1 MRMPML
7 AVAMIAGALAPAV
20 CRAADPY
27 DIQVILPL
35 TGSGAFMGLTQ
46 QQGLQVAE
54 KIVNA
59 EGGIAG
65 RPVRFVVHDDETSPQ
80 VSVQIASQLIEG
92 HPPVILG
99 PSLSANCRAVLPLM
113 SDGPVNYCY
122 SPTIDPAAGSY
133 VFSASIQQAGLVE
146 TMIRYF
152 HARGW
157 QRIALIASTDS
168 TGQEGEK
175 GADRAVTLPGLT
187 DMRIVERVHY
197 NPKDAII
204 AAQIE
209 AVRAAAPQAVLAW
222 TTGTPVGTVFKGLA
236 QAGYEVP
243 VGVGSGN
250 VLYSFMRQYAAVLPK
265 ELYFS
270 IDVGSARGDG
280 LRLDAAVTAAKQ
292 RYVDAFQAVGLWPD
306 TGTGTMWDATM
317 IVVDALRR
325 VGPDA
330 SPAELRDAI
339 AHLKGYSGVYGAYDF
354 AAVPQRG
361 ISPRNAVMVRWNA
374 AQSSFEA
381 VSQAGGDELIAR

>member
-1 MRMPML
+1 MRMSML
-7 AVAMIAGALAPAV
+7 AIALILGASTPAG
-20 CRAADPY
+20 AADPY

-35 TGSGAFMGLTQ
+35 TGSGAFIGLGQ
-46 QQGLQVAE
+46 QQALQLAE

-59 EGGIAG
+59 EGGIDG
-65 RPVRFVVHDDETSPQ
+65 RKVHFVIHDDETNPQ
-80 VSVQIASQLIEG
+80 VSVQIASQLIAS

-113 SDGPVNYCY
+113 SDGPVDYCY
-122 SPTIDPAAGSY
+122 SPAINPEAGSY
-133 VFSASIQQAGLVE
+133 VFSASIQQEGLVE

-157 QRIALIASTDS
+157 KRIALIASTDA

-175 GADRAVTLPGLT
+175 GADRAVALPGLT
-187 DMRIVERVHY
+187 DMSIVERVHY

-204 AAQIE
+204 GAQIE
-209 AVRAAAPQAVLAW
+209 RVRAAAPQAVLAW

-236 QAGYEVP
+236 QAGYDVP

-250 VLYSFMRQYAAVLPK
+250 VIYSFMRQYAGVLPK

-270 IDVGSARGDG
+270 IDIGTARGDG
-280 LRLDAAVTAAKQ
+280 LRLDPAVTAAKKK
-292 RYVDAFQAVGLWPD
+292 YVDAFQAIGLWPD
-306 TGTGTMWDATM
+306 TGSGTMWDATM

-330 SPAELRDAI
+330 TPAKIRDAV
-339 AHLKGYSGVYGAYDF
+339 AHLKNYSGVYGMYDF
-354 AAVPQRG
+354 TAVPQRG
-361 ISPRNAVMVRWNA
+361 ISAKNAVMVRWNA

-381 VSQAGGDELIAR
+381 VSQAGGEELIER

>member
-1 MRMPML
+1 MTML
-7 AVAMIAGALAPAV
+7 AVALLAGALAPVHAD
-20 CRAADPY
+20 AAEPY

-35 TGSGAFMGLTQ
+35 TGSGAFIGLGQ
-46 QQGLQVAE
+46 QQGLQLAE
-54 KIVNA
+54 KVVNA

-65 RPVRFVVHDDETSPQ
+65 RPVRFVIHDDQTNPQ
-80 VSVQIASQLIEG
+80 LSVQIAAQLTG
-92 HPPVILG
+92 NHPPVILG

-113 SDGPVNYCY
+113 SEGPVDYCY
-122 SPTIDPAAGSY
+122 SPTINPEPGSY
-133 VFSASIQQAGLVE
+133 VFSASIQQEGLVE

-157 QRIALIASTDS
+157 NRIALIASTDS

-175 GADRAVTLPGLT
+175 GADRAVALPGLT

-197 NPKDAII
+197 NPTDAII

-209 AVRAAAPQAVLAW
+209 RVRAAAPQAVIAW

-270 IDVGSARGDG
+270 IDVGSARGEG
-280 LRLDAAVTAAKQ
+280 LRLDRAVTAAKKK
-292 RYVDAFQAVGLWPD
+292 YVDAFQSIGLWPD
-306 TGTGTMWDATM
+306 TGSGTMWDATM

-325 VGPDA
+325 VGTDA
-330 SPAELRDAI
+330 SPATIRDAI
-339 AHLKGYSGVYGAYDF
+339 AHLRNYSGVYGTYDF
-354 AAVPQRG
+354 VAVPQRG
-361 ISPRNAVMVRWNA
+361 IDPKKAVMVRWNA

-381 VSQAGGDELIAR
+381 VSQAGGGELIER